1 MTPAPHRKGMRFYCQ
16 LGHSA
21 VLAGRLAQDRGNAT
35 GNGEGYLGEVFKAD
49 QSTRSGSG
57 RGMGG
62 VFGGA
67 LNAPRL
73 RGGAAVAPRG
83 ARELSPGRR
92 HSREVSHWLLTVGP
106 VLETPSQA
114 GPASRQDCELEVNSF
129 LLQHPHLRPPAAT
142 SQPQFFHQ

>member
-21 VLAGRLAQDRGNAT
+21 VLAGGLVQGRGNAT
-35 GNGEGYLGEVFKAD
+35 GNGEGCRGEVFEA
-49 QSTRSGSG
+49 GSVHQIRKRLGNG
-57 RGMGG
+57 RMGG
-62 VFGGA
+62 GR

-73 RGGAAVAPRG
+73 RGGAALAPRG
-83 ARELSPGRR
+83 ARKLSPGRR

-114 GPASRQDCELEVNSF
+114 GPASR
-129 LLQHPHLRPPAAT
+129 HRLRT
-142 SQPQFFHQ
+142 